1 MRIRRMVTAAAA
13 SIAVVLSLAAC
24 GTPPWEANASRTP
37 SPTLTATAPTPT
49 PEATVETVVNE
60 LASGSTQR
68 VLTAGNITLT
78 VDYWSTLSMDQWTAD
93 ANKPLSFS
101 AVAELEGGDNRIY
114 LSKVSIVTAVRG
126 AAGQLPS
133 PDPLADNANVAPGY
147 FISSPYSYS
156 QSFVLPGIDPAAE
169 FVQLTV
175 TYELL
180 LQTTPTS
187 SEYAKQTAT
196 DTLTIAIA
204 QK

>member
-1 MRIRRMVTAAAA
+1 MVTAAAA
-13 SIAVVLSLAAC
+13 TIAVVLSLTAC
-24 GTPPWEANASRTP
+24 GTPPWELEASN
-37 SPTLTATAPTPT
+37 APTPT
-49 PEATVETVVNE
+49 PTVPTPQATVDTVVNE
-60 LASGSTQR
+60 LATGSTER

-101 AVAELEGGDNRIY
+101 AVAALEGGTNRIY
-114 LSKVSIVTAVRG
+114 LSKVSVVTAVRG
-126 AAGQLPS
+126 EAGQLTS
-133 PDPLADNANVAPGY
+133 PEPLADNANVAPGY

-156 QSFVLPGIDPAAE
+156 QSFVLPPIDSNAE
-169 FVQLTV
+169 FVQLTI

-196 DTLTIAIA
+196 DTLTVAIA
-204 QK
+204 QP

>member
-13 SIAVVLSLAAC
+13 SIVVVLSLAAC
-24 GTPPWEANASRTP
+24 GTPPWEANATATP
-37 SPTLTATAPTPT
+37 TATASVPAPTPQ
-49 PEATVETVVNE
+49 ATVETVVNE
-60 LASGSTQR
+60 LATGSTER

-78 VDYWSTLSMDQWTAD
+78 VDYWSSLSMDQWTAD

-101 AVAELEGGDNRIY
+101 AVAVLAGGDNRIY
-114 LSKVSIVTAVRG
+114 LSKVSIVTAVR
-126 AAGQLPS
+126 AADAQLTS
-133 PDPLADNANVAPGY
+133 PAPLSDNANVAPGY

-156 QSFVLPGIDPAAE
+156 QSFVLPPIDSGAE
-169 FVQLTV
+169 YVQLTI

-187 SEYAKQTAT
+187 AEYAKQTAT

-204 QK
+204 QP

>member
-1 MRIRRMVTAAAA
+1 MSIRRMATAAAA

-24 GTPPWEANASRTP
+24 GTPPWEANATG
-37 SPTLTATAPTPT
+37 TPTPT
-49 PEATVETVVNE
+49 ATVPTPQATVDTVVNE
-60 LASGSTQR
+60 LATGSTER

-101 AVAELEGGDNRIY
+101 AVAELKGGDNRVY
-114 LSKVSIVTAVRG
+114 LSKVSVVTAVRG
-126 AAGQLPS
+126 DGVQLTS
-133 PDPLADNANVAPGY
+133 PDPLADSANVAPGY

-156 QSFVLPGIDPAAE
+156 QSFVLPPIDPAAE
-169 FVQLTV
+169 SVQLTI

-187 SEYAKQTAT
+187 TEYAKQTAT

-204 QK
+204 QP

>member
-1 MRIRRMVTAAAA
+1 MVTAAAA

-24 GTPPWEANASRTP
+24 GTPPWEANATG
-37 SPTLTATAPTPT
+37 TPTPT
-49 PEATVETVVNE
+49 ATVPTPQPTVDTVVNE
-60 LASGSTQR
+60 LATGSTER

-101 AVAELEGGDNRIY
+101 AVAVLEGGDNRIY
-114 LSKVSIVTAVRG
+114 LSKVSVVTAVRG
-126 AAGQLPS
+126 DGVQLTS
-133 PDPLADNANVAPGY
+133 PDPLADNSNVAPGY

-156 QSFVLPGIDPAAE
+156 QSFVLPPIDAAAE
-169 FVQLTV
+169 SVQLTI

-187 SEYAKQTAT
+187 TEYAKQTAT

-204 QK
+204 QP

>member
-1 MRIRRMVTAAAA
+1 MRKGRIATTAVA
-13 SIAVVLSLAAC
+13 SLAVVLSLTAC
-24 GTPPWEANASRTP
+24 GTPPWETQ
-37 SPTLTATAPTPT
+37 ATRTPT
-49 PEATVETVVNE
+49 PVATTPTPVATVETVVNE
-60 LASGSTQR
+60 LASGSAERQ
-68 VLTAGNITLT
+68 LTAGNITLT

-101 AVAELEGGDNRIY
+101 AVAALEGGDNRIY

-126 AAGQLPS
+126 DGAPLPA
-133 PDPLADNANVAPGY
+133 PGPLADNANVAPGY
-147 FISSPYSYS
+147 FISAPYSYS
-156 QSFVLPGIDPAAE
+156 QSFVLPAVDESATS
-169 FVQLTV
+169 VQLTI

-204 QK
+204 P

>member
-1 MRIRRMVTAAAA
+1 MRIRRIVATAVA
-13 SIAVVLSLAAC
+13 SLAVVLSLSAC
-24 GTPPWEANASRTP
+24 GTPPWEMQASRTP
-37 SPTLTATAPTPT
+37 TPTLSATTPAPV
-49 PEATVETVVNE
+49 ETVATVVNE
-60 LASGSTQR
+60 LASGSAERQ
-68 VLTAGNITLT
+68 LTAGNITLT
-78 VDYWSTLSMDQWTAD
+78 VNYWSTLSMDQWTAD

-101 AVAELEGGDNRIY
+101 AVAALEGSDNRIY

-126 AAGQLPS
+126 DGTPLPA
-133 PDPLADNANVAPGY
+133 PAPLADNANVAPGY

-156 QSFVLPGIDPAAE
+156 QSFVLPAVDEAATS
-169 FVQLTV
+169 VQLTI

-204 QK
+204 P

>member
-1 MRIRRMVTAAAA
+1 MRIRRMVTAAAV
-13 SIAVVLSLAAC
+13 SIAAVLSLAAC
-24 GTPPWEANASRTP
+24 GTPPWEASASNTP
-37 SPTLTATAPTPT
+37 SASPTPT
-49 PEATVETVVNE
+49 VPTPQATVETVVNE
-60 LASGSTQR
+60 LATGSTER

-114 LSKVSIVTAVRG
+114 LSKVSVVTAVRG
-126 AAGQLPS
+126 DAGQLTS
-133 PDPLADNANVAPGY
+133 PEPLADNANVAPGY
-147 FISSPYSYS
+147 FISAPYSYS
-156 QSFVLPGIDPAAE
+156 QSFVLPAIDPAAE
-169 FVQLTV
+169 YVQLTV

-204 QK
+204 QS